1 MSGGI
6 PVFKN
11 HANNGALNLCGEY
24 LAKLRRAHT
33 PKLSQRA
40 LADQL
45 QLCGLDLDKN
55 AIQKIE
61 SGQRFVTDVELN
73 AFATF
78 FGVTVD
84 ALLGRE

>member
-1 MSGGI
+1 M
-6 PVFKN
+6 FKN
-11 HANNGALNLCGEY
+11 HAKDGALNLCGKR
-24 LAKLRRAHT
+24 LAQLRRTYT

-61 SGQRFVTDVELN
+61 SGQRFVTDIELN

-78 FGVTVD
+78 FSVTVD

>member
-1 MSGGI
+1 M
-6 PVFKN
+6 FKN
-11 HANNGALNLCGEY
+11 HAKDGALNLCGKR
-24 LAKLRRAHT
+24 LAQLRRTYT

-61 SGQRFVTDVELN
+61 SGQRFVTDIELVQL
-73 AFATF
+73 AK
-78 FGVTVD
+78 VLRVSLVQ
-84 ALLGRE
+84 LLEMPQ

>member
-1 MSGGI
+1 MSGGG

-11 HANNGALNLCGEY
+11 HAKDGALNLCG
-24 LAKLRRAHT
+24 AQIAQLRRTHI

-45 QLCGLDLDKN
+45 QLCGLDIDKN

-61 SGQRFVTDVELN
+61 AGQRFVTDIEL
-73 AFATF
+73 AVFAKV
-78 FGVTVD
+78 FGVSVER
-84 ALLGRE
+84 LLNE